1 MCQTPGARVWFTPLA
16 PVLDTSTATMVAP
29 RFFQM
34 CRDLGLHSV
43 KLELP
48 AATTQ
53 EELPARVE
61 ELNRDAA
68 RHGLIV
74 Q

>member
-1 MCQTPGARVWFTPLA
+1 
-16 PVLDTSTATMVAP
+16 
-29 RFFQM
+29 M

-53 EELPARVE
+53 EELPPRME